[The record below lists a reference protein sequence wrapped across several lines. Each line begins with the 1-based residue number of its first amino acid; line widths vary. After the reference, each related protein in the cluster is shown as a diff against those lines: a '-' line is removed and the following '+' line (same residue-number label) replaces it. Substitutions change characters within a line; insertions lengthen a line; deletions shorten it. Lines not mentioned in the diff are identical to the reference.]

1 MEKLNKSDYFT
12 IEEIAKITNRS
23 KNTVYRWIRDGR
35 LNSFKTGL
43 RTVYV
48 HKEEVDKF
56 LREYQIPIY

>member
-12 IEEIAKITNRS
+12 IDEIAKITNRS

-35 LNSFKTGL
+35 LNSFKTRL

-56 LREYQIPIY
+56 LREYQIPVY

>member
-1 MEKLNKSDYFT
+1 METLKKTDYMT
-12 IEEIAKITNRS
+12 IEEIARISNRS
-23 KNTVYRWIRDGR
+23 KNTVYRWIREGR
-35 LNSFKTGL
+35 LKAVKTKL